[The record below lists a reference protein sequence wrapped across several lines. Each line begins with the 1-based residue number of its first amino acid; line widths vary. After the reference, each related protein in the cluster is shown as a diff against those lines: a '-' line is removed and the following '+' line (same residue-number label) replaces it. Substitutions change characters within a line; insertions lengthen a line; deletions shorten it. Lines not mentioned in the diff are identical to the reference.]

1 MRITLAACALAA
13 LVAIT
18 AAPLPGRAADK
29 PADEFKITTR
39 KTDDA
44 ITVQSEKDKVIF
56 VIKSPTGISRGEI
69 ERKADTWPASVVLRL
84 QLKGLESFRVGNGKD
99 TIDGAVSIVD
109 GKPQAR
115 LWKNGKEGDTI
126 DSKSPL
132 WMVVR
137 VVGADGKPATD
148 IPLKGGY
155 FEMTIP
161 AALLADNPKSIS
173 LNWIDFHR

>member
-1 MRITLAACALAA
+1 MRIALTACAMAA
-13 LVAIT
+13 LVASIAT
-18 AAPLPGRAADK
+18 PLPGWAADK
-29 PADEFKITTR
+29 PADDYKITTR

-44 ITVQSEKDKVIF
+44 ITVEAEKDKVIF
-56 VIKSPTGISRGEI
+56 VVKSPSGISRGEI
-69 ERKADTWPASVVLRL
+69 ERKGDTWPASVVVRL

-99 TIDGAVSIVD
+99 TVDGSVSRVD

-115 LWKNGKEGDTI
+115 LWKNGKSADVI
-126 DSKSPL
+126 DAKSPL

-137 VVGADGKPATD
+137 VIGADGKPSTD

-161 AALLADNPKSIS
+161 AALLAENPKSIS
-173 LNWIDFHR
+173 LNWVDFQR